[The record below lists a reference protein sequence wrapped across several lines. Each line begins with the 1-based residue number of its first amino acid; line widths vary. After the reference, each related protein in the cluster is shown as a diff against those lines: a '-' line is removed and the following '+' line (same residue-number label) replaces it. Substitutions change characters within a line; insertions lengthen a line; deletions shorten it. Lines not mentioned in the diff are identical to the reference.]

1 MNPFGK
7 TGIKYTVKC
16 HKVLMSKELNL
27 NFLSSFDF
35 QLYDFSTLRLNK
47 KMSIIQDFL
56 RYNRQ
61 MMLPEIG
68 DLGQEKLKKAKV
80 LVIGAG
86 GLGCPILKYIA
97 TAGVGTIGIV
107 DFDKIE
113 LHNLHR
119 QILYTE
125 QHVGQLKTIT
135 AKSVLES
142 LNPLIDIVAF
152 EEKLTIENATQ
163 IIMNFDVVVDGSD
176 NFATRYLVNDTC
188 VMLGKSL
195 VYGSILKFE
204 GQMAV
209 FNRNGNK
216 NLRDLF
222 PEPPDPKDVPNC
234 NLNGVLGTLPGIIGT
249 MMAHETLKLI
259 MDLPTLENELVL
271 FNTLDWSFKKLEF

>member
-1 MNPFGK
+1 
-7 TGIKYTVKC
+7 
-16 HKVLMSKELNL
+16 
-27 NFLSSFDF
+27 
-35 QLYDFSTLRLNK
+35 
-47 KMSIIQDFL
+47 MSIIQDFL

-68 DLGQEKLKKAKV
+68 DSGQEKLKKATV

-86 GLGCPILKYIA
+86 GLGCPILQYIA
-97 TAGVGTIGIV
+97 TAGIGTIGIV

-125 QHVGQLKTIT
+125 KHVGKSKAIT
-135 AKSVLES
+135 AKSVLET
-142 LNPLIDIVAF
+142 LNPLIDIIAF
-152 EEKLTIENATQ
+152 EEKLTIENAAQ
-163 IIMNFDVVVDGSD
+163 IIMNFDVIVDGCD

-188 VMLGKSL
+188 VALGKSL
-195 VYGSILKFE
+195 IYGSILKFE

-209 FNRNGNK
+209 FNNNGNK

-222 PEPPDPKDVPNC
+222 PEPPNPKDVPNC

-271 FNTLDWSFKKLEF
+271 FNSLDWSFNKLRF

>member
-1 MNPFGK
+1 
-7 TGIKYTVKC
+7 
-16 HKVLMSKELNL
+16 MSK
-27 NFLSSFDF
+27 
-35 QLYDFSTLRLNK
+35 
-47 KMSIIQDFL
+47 IQEFL

-61 MMLPEIG
+61 TMLPEIG
-68 DLGQEKLKKAKV
+68 DIGQEKLKKAKV

-86 GLGCPILKYIA
+86 GLGCPVLQYIA

-113 LHNLHR
+113 IHNLHR
-119 QILYTE
+119 QILYT
-125 QHVGQLKTIT
+125 QNQVGETKATT

-142 LNPLIDIVAF
+142 LNPLITVIAF
-152 EEKLTIENATQ
+152 EEKLTSQNAVQ
-163 IIMNFDVVVDGSD
+163 ILQNFDVVVDGCD

-188 VMLGKSL
+188 VALEKSL

-209 FNRNGNK
+209 FNHKGSK

-222 PEPPDPKDVPNC
+222 PEPPNPKDVPNC
-234 NLNGVLGTLPGIIGT
+234 NLNGVMGTLPGIIGT

-259 MDLPTLENELVL
+259 MDMPILKNELVL
-271 FNTLDWSFKKLEF
+271 FNTLNYSFNKLKF

>member
-1 MNPFGK
+1 
-7 TGIKYTVKC
+7 
-16 HKVLMSKELNL
+16 
-27 NFLSSFDF
+27 
-35 QLYDFSTLRLNK
+35 
-47 KMSIIQDFL
+47 MSIIQDYL

-86 GLGCPILKYIA
+86 GLGCPILQYLA
-97 TAGVGTIGIV
+97 TAGIGTIGIV

-125 QHVGQLKTIT
+125 NQVGQTKAST
-135 AKSVLES
+135 AKLVLEK
-142 LNPLIDIVAF
+142 LNPLINVLSF
-152 EEKLTIENATQ
+152 EEKLSIENAVQ
-163 IIMNFDVVVDGSD
+163 IIQNFDVIVDGSD
-176 NFATRYLVNDTC
+176 NFATRYLVNDSC
-188 VMLGKSL
+188 VALQKSL
-195 VYGSILKFE
+195 IYGSILKFE
-204 GQMAV
+204 GQIAV
-209 FNRNGNK
+209 FNHNGSK

-222 PEPPDPKDVPNC
+222 PEPPNPKDVPNC
-234 NLNGVLGTLPGIIGT
+234 NLNGVMGTLAGIIGT

-271 FNTLDWSFKKLEF
+271 FTTLDWSFRKLKF